1 MKQNKINYWLLGTL
15 FLGLVA
21 CGDDKGDYIPPAIE
35 EPETPPAEDVYN
47 KPDFELHEDGKPF
60 DTYRGLV
67 MAGYQGWFGAP
78 GDGCRHSNS
87 GITIVKVKCSSRE
100 FCRTLLICGPIC
112 LNMKRDTL
120 RV

>member
-47 KPDFELHEDGKPF
+47 KPDL
-60 DTYRGLV
+60 
-67 MAGYQGWFGAP
+67 
-78 GDGCRHSNS
+78 NS
-87 GITIVKVKCSSRE
+87 MKTANRSIPIVAW
-100 FCRTLLICGPIC
+100 
-112 LNMKRDTL
+112 
-120 RV
+120 

>member
-47 KPDFELHEDGKPF
+47 KPDF
-60 DTYRGLV
+60 
-67 MAGYQGWFGAP
+67 
-78 GDGCRHSNS
+78 
-87 GITIVKVKCSSRE
+87 
-100 FCRTLLICGPIC
+100 
-112 LNMKRDTL
+112 
-120 RV
+120 